1 MSIIFF
7 NQNKSIPSQLN
18 EKAVNLMSILKNY
31 IPRYNN
37 KINLFI
43 CLLAL
48 PLITITLPP
57 FYNSIATILFLVLS
71 FSGLFKLK
79 FKINKALLIPII
91 LFGLMTLSL
100 LWTSDLAFSLKGLQK
115 NLPFLLIPLAFLFL
129 PKFDKK
135 TLYFAIRLFGFS
147 MVFFAIYSFMR
158 ATMRYVENGDKS
170 MFLYNEL
177 VSVELN
183 AIYIAT
189 FTTLALFYFVVQKNK
204 KTLDYIAIYIL
215 VLFVALLYSKTVF
228 LMVALLFVWHYIQFS
243 KTLTSVKWVTIAL
256 GVTFLFLSAIFVPQ
270 VQERVSE
277 EYQTAFV
284 DNTIYADYGNKDQ
297 NIYNVSLK
305 QAYTN
310 DEFKANSF
318 FPGTAYRVFQA
329 RIFKEM
335 LSEQKIWLTGF
346 GINASDKAIQEK
358 HKQYNLFNDY
368 QYHNFHNQYIQFFS
382 ELGVIGFLVFL
393 VMVFL
398 NLKNAIKNKNFLH
411 IAFAV
416 SMIILFLT
424 ESLLCR
430 QRGIV
435 FFVTLYCIFNTI
447 PHKQEK

>member
-1 MSIIFF
+1 MPKNKPLEIFKNF
-7 NQNKSIPSQLN
+7 DFTNKKDL
-18 EKAVNLMSILKNY
+18 L
-31 IPRYNN
+31 
-37 KINLFI
+37 I

-48 PLITITLPP
+48 PLITIPLPP
-57 FYNSIATILFLVLS
+57 FYNSIATILFLVFS
-71 FSGLFKLK
+71 FSGLYKLK
-79 FKINKALLIPII
+79 FKMNKALLIPII

-135 TLYFAIRLFGFS
+135 TLYSAIRLFGFS
-147 MVFFAIYSFMR
+147 MVFFAIYSFIR
-158 ATMRYVENGDKS
+158 ATIRYVENGNKS

-189 FTTLALFYFVVQKNK
+189 FTTVALFYFIVQKNK

-215 VLFVALLYSKTVF
+215 ALFVALLYSKTVF
-228 LMVALLFVWHYIQFS
+228 LMVALLLVWHYIQFS
-243 KTLTSVKWVTIAL
+243 KTQASVKWVTMAL
-256 GVTFLFLSAIFVPQ
+256 GVTFLFLSAIFVPV

-277 EYQTAFV
+277 EYETAFV

-310 DEFKANSF
+310 EEFNANSF

-329 RIFKEM
+329 RIFKEL

-358 HKQYNLFNDY
+358 HKKYNLFNDY

-382 ELGVIGFLVFL
+382 ELGLFGFLVFMA
-393 VMVFL
+393 MVFL

-435 FFVTLYCIFNTI
+435 FFVTLYCIFNTV